1 MRLSEKSMDNFIF
14 ADVRLSVSEDFMRIA
29 AATVLGGIIGLERE
43 WKGHWAG
50 LRTHILV
57 SIGCAIFI
65 IGGMGIVG
73 RESEAVTRI
82 VQGIASGI
90 GFLGAGTIL
99 KLDDKR
105 EIKGL
110 TTASSIWL
118 AAALG
123 TAAGAGEYG
132 LATASAIISVCVLGF
147 LPPVEKWLAR
157 RHEESQ
163 KKHHHDADEEPRV
176 TREP

>member
-1 MRLSEKSMDNFIF
+1 MFDTIF
-14 ADVRLSVSEDFMRIA
+14 AEIRLTVSEDFMRLA
-29 AATVLGGIIGLERE
+29 AAAVLGGIIGLERE
-43 WKGHWAG
+43 WSGHWAG

-57 SIGCAIFI
+57 SLGCAIFI

-123 TAAGAGEYG
+123 TAAGAGEFG
-132 LATASAIISVCVLGF
+132 LATASAIISVSVLGF

-157 RHEESQ
+157 RHEERLR
-163 KKHHHDADEEPRV
+163 KKNPGTTDGDHVARTP
-176 TREP
+176 

>member
-1 MRLSEKSMDNFIF
+1 MPIDSLLLAAEKLTFSDDF
-14 ADVRLSVSEDFMRIA
+14 ARIA
-29 AATVLGGIIGLERE
+29 AAAALGGIIGLERE

-57 SIGCAIFI
+57 AVGCAIFI
-65 IGGMGIVG
+65 IAGIGIVG
-73 RESEAVTRI
+73 RESEAVTRV

-123 TAAGAGEYG
+123 TATGTGEYA
-132 LATASAIISVCVLGF
+132 LATASAIVSLCVLGF
-147 LPPVEKWLAR
+147 LPPVEKWLGT
-157 RHEESQ
+157 RHKDHE
-163 KKHHHDADEEPRV
+163 KKHRHAATDDGSAGS
-176 TREP
+176 REP

>member
-1 MRLSEKSMDNFIF
+1 MDNFLF
-14 ADVRLSVSEDFMRIA
+14 AATQLSFTEDFTRIA
-29 AATVLGGIIGLERE
+29 AAALLGGIIGLERE

-57 SIGCAIFI
+57 SIGCAIFV
-65 IGGMGIVG
+65 IGGMGVVG
-73 RESEAVTRI
+73 RESEAVTRV

-99 KLDDKR
+99 KLDDKQ

-123 TAAGAGEYG
+123 TAAGSGEYA
-132 LATASAIISVCVLGF
+132 LAMASAIISLAVLGL
-147 LPPVEKWLAR
+147 LPPVEKWLGT
-157 RHEESQ
+157 RHKERES
-163 KKHHHDADEEPRV
+163 KNKRDANG
-176 TREP
+176 

>member
-1 MRLSEKSMDNFIF
+1 MENVLF
-14 ADVRLSVSEDFMRIA
+14 AATDLTFSEDFKRIA
-29 AATVLGGIIGLERE
+29 AAALLGGIIGLERE

-65 IGGMGIVG
+65 IAGMGIVG
-73 RESEAVTRI
+73 GESEAVTRV

-99 KLDDKR
+99 KLDDKQ

-118 AAALG
+118 ASALG
-123 TAAGAGEYG
+123 TAAGSGEYI
-132 LATASAIISVCVLGF
+132 LAAASAIVAVGVLGL
-147 LPPVEKWLAR
+147 LPPVEKWLGT
-157 RHEESQ
+157 RHKGRE
-163 KKHHHDADEEPRV
+163 KKDKIATNE
-176 TREP
+176 

>member
-1 MRLSEKSMDNFIF
+1 MDNFLLAAGDLTI
-14 ADVRLSVSEDFMRIA
+14 SEDFTRIA
-29 AATVLGGIIGLERE
+29 AAALLGGLIGLERE

-50 LRTHILV
+50 LRTHTLV
-57 SIGCAIFI
+57 SIGCAIFV

-73 RESEAVTRI
+73 SDNESITRVI
-82 VQGIASGI
+82 QGIASGI

-99 KLDDKR
+99 KLDDKQ

-118 AAALG
+118 ASALG
-123 TAAGAGEYG
+123 TAAGSGEFA
-132 LATASAIISVCVLGF
+132 LAIASAIVSVCVLGL
-147 LPPVEKWLAR
+147 LPPVETWLDR
-157 RHEESQ
+157 RLKQQKNESQ
-163 KKHHHDADEEPRV
+163 KAEEKEYNR

>member
-1 MRLSEKSMDNFIF
+1 MN
-14 ADVRLSVSEDFMRIA
+14 DFLLAVEQLTFTDDFTRIGA
-29 AATVLGGIIGLERE
+29 AALLGGIIGLERE

-73 RESEAVTRI
+73 RESEAVTRV

-99 KLDDKR
+99 KLDDKQ

-123 TAAGAGEYG
+123 TAAGSGEYA
-132 LATASAIISVCVLGF
+132 LATASAIISLCVLGL
-147 LPPVEKWLAR
+147 LPPVEKWLGT
-157 RHEESQ
+157 RHKEHQ
-163 KKHHHDADEEPRV
+163 KKNKQHQSDE
-176 TREP
+176 

>member
-1 MRLSEKSMDNFIF
+1 MNAFIF
-14 ADVRLSVSEDFMRIA
+14 AAAQLTFSDDFMRLA
-29 AATVLGGIIGLERE
+29 AAAVLGGIIGLERE

-65 IGGMGIVG
+65 IGGMGMVG

-123 TAAGAGEYG
+123 TAAGAGEFG

-157 RHEESQ
+157 RHEERL
-163 KKHHHDADEEPRV
+163 KKHHHAASDEV
-176 TREP
+176 HIAREP

>member
-1 MRLSEKSMDNFIF
+1 MDDLLLAAEQLTFS
-14 ADVRLSVSEDFMRIA
+14 DDFTRIA
-29 AATVLGGIIGLERE
+29 AAAALGGIIGLERE
-43 WKGHWAG
+43 WKWHWAG

-57 SIGCAIFI
+57 AVGCAIFI
-65 IGGMGIVG
+65 IAGMGIVG
-73 RESEAVTRI
+73 RESEAVTRV

-99 KLDDKR
+99 KLDNQQ

-123 TAAGAGEYG
+123 TAAGSGEYA
-132 LATASAIISVCVLGF
+132 LSIASAIISLCVLGL
-147 LPPVEKWLAR
+147 LPPVEKWLGK
-157 RHEESQ
+157 RHDQ
-163 KKHHHDADEEPRV
+163 HYKKHHQKPSAGDDADSGKP
-176 TREP
+176 